1 MSDNLNLYEKFRSV
15 PDNAQR
21 EIKGGRLNGKTDINP
36 MWRIKTLTEQFG
48 PCGTGWWYEITD
60 KHLERT
66 ELGEVAAFVD
76 IALYYVV
83 DGQVSKPV
91 YGTGGSSFIAKEN
104 KGLYVSDECYKMAL
118 TDAISVACKALGVGA
133 DVYWNKGATKYTAHD
148 TEPQENDST
157 EPEQPSE
164 FAKAEADKMRGIIIN
179 LAKAAGR
186 DEPKARMFAEELVE
200 KATGVFVKFDDM
212 DIGTLTKVK
221 VELAKKIAGK

>member
-66 ELGEVAAFVD
+66 EIGEVAAFVD
-76 IALYYVV
+76 IVLYYVV

-91 YGTGGSSFIAKEN
+91 YGTGGSSFIAKES

-133 DVYWNKGATKYTAHD
+133 DVYWNKDATKYTARD
-148 TEPQENDST
+148 ADPQENDNAG
-157 EPEQPSE
+157 PEKPSE

-200 KATGVFVKFDDM
+200 KATGAFVKFDDM
-212 DIGTLTKVK
+212 DVGTLTKVK